1 MLPPS
6 PQVTIVLLL
15 FTAADVEWVW
25 ESVKDLDLSPF
36 DFVSGGTWGYLDI
49 GPRRGGVILQR
60 RLGLN
65 EMGDEDGGGCFGTF
79 DSTARPG
86 GERVGMSLS
95 VSITGQL
102 PHFNLRSEPSFFR
115 LRSCKRGTVTSH
127 LVQCH

>member
-1 MLPPS
+1 MLP

-15 FTAADVEWVW
+15 FTAADVEWGW

-36 DFVSGGTWGYLDI
+36 DFVSGGTLDI
-49 GPRRGGVILQR
+49 GPRRGGAILQR
-60 RLGLN
+60 WFLLRLGLN
-65 EMGDEDGGGCFGTF
+65 EMGDEDGGGCSGTF

-102 PHFNLRSEPSFFR
+102 PHFNLRSEPSFFSSS
-115 LRSCKRGTVTSH
+115 L
-127 LVQCH
+127 L